1 MDIICLA
8 ESSSRLVLELSNTL
22 LYPDGARNVRGFE
35 CKNLHFLIC
44 IHNCIATNAL
54 HQLTL
59 VDMMF
64 IIPIARYKIG
74 IPLQP

>member
-1 MDIICLA
+1 MDIICLE
-8 ESSSRLVLELSNTL
+8 ESSSRLVLELSKTL
-22 LYPDGARNVRGFE
+22 LYPDGARNVWGLKF
-35 CKNLHFLIC
+35 KNLHFLIC
-44 IHNCIATNAL
+44 IHNFIAMHAL
-54 HQLTL
+54 HQLTP